1 MAVAELTPQ
10 DMAAKLLATG
20 FERSGPSAAT
30 LSDPIADTPMVV
42 TLDQLRPYDHDP
54 RVTRNPAYEEIKA
67 SIRERGLDAP
77 PAITRRPGEAHYII
91 RNGGNTRLAILRE
104 LWSETKDERFFRI
117 ACLFRPWPAR
127 GEIVALT
134 GHLAEN
140 ELRGGLTFI
149 ERALG
154 VEKAREFYEQESGQ
168 ALSQSELAR
177 RLTADG
183 YPVPQSHISRM
194 NDAVRYLLPAIP
206 TLLYGGLGRH
216 QVDRLAVLRKACERT
231 WERRALG
238 RTCRGLRHACF
249 QDVLSQFDTQ
259 PDDFSPQR
267 VQDELVGQMA
277 ELLEADYDTLALE
290 INDSESRQRALTSDP
305 APTPPAAPV
314 VPAGPPPPVS
324 RLSSHRLAVPRDPT
338 PVAPRRQQ
346 RHRLH
351 RPRRRRTR
359 HGQRDERLQGHIVS
373 PAPTTE
379 RLQSIQ
385 RMVADQLGDKL
396 PDFEADALRAIPVQ
410 VGGLYPISDVWYI
423 EPGLDVPDRLRVHIA
438 QFAREIARKRRWPT
452 TSRPASAASAS
463 SAWHRPWARRRRL
476 PAFARAV
483 LTLLHALS
491 ARSGPP
497 RTAWTA
503 RGWPTTWRRCCMA
516 RRLRPMRLSD
526 AGAGE
531 AVPAAAP
538 GAPAAGSGSR
548 RIRPGFLS
556 EGGPMSAP
564 HPLNQAVIAQALHD
578 LRNGQLRRCKAMGFG
593 EEELDALKHRRSSAC
608 WPTPRCRGVRCR
620 STAKC

>member
-1 MAVAELTPQ
+1 MAEPTPQ
-10 DMAAKLLATG
+10 DMAAKLLAKG
-20 FERSGPSAAT
+20 FERSGPSAGALT
-30 LSDPIADTPMVV
+30 DPIADTPMVV
-42 TLDQLRPYDHDP
+42 TLDELRPYEHDP

-104 LWSETKDERFFRI
+104 LWSETKEERFYRVP
-117 ACLFRPWPAR
+117 CLFRPWPAR

-154 VEKAREFYEQESGQ
+154 IEKAREFYEQESGQ

-238 RTCRGLRHACF
+238 RTVTVDFATLF
-249 QDVLSQFDTQ
+249 QDVLTQFDTQ

-290 INDSESRQRALTSDP
+290 IDDSESRQRALTSEP
-305 APTPPAAPV
+305 APV
-314 VPAGPPPPVS
+314 VPAAPSAPVSAPQQPPVS
-324 RLSSHRLAVPRDPT
+324 SGPRDTT
-338 PVAPRRQQ
+338 PVSPAASAAPPPASPEAPQDQ
-346 RHRLH
+346 
-351 RPRRRRTR
+351 
-359 HGQRDERLQGHIVS
+359 HGQRDERLQGHIVT

-410 VGGLYPISDVWYI
+410 AGGLYPISDVWYI
-423 EPGLDVPDRLRVHIA
+423 EPSLDVPDRLRVHIA
-438 QFAREIARKRRWPT
+438 QFAHEIGEEAAVADHIE
-452 TSRPASAASAS
+452 ASVGGIGFVCAAPVVGQAK
-463 SAWHRPWARRRRL
+463 AL

-483 LTLLHALS
+483 LTLLHVLS
-491 ARSGPP
+491 AAPP
-497 RTAWTA
+497 SANGVDRA
-503 RGWPTTWRRCCMA
+503 RLADELAALLHGHGGSAT
-516 RRLRPMRLSD
+516 RLSD
-526 AGAGE
+526 AALVKLFRLLRLARRLLDLEAGV
-531 AVPAAAP
+531 A
-538 GAPAAGSGSR
+538 SQDS
-548 RIRPGFLS
+548 
-556 EGGPMSAP
+556 
-564 HPLNQAVIAQALHD
+564 
-578 LRNGQLRRCKAMGFG
+578 
-593 EEELDALKHRRSSAC
+593 
-608 WPTPRCRGVRCR
+608 
-620 STAKC
+620 

>member
-1 MAVAELTPQ
+1 MPARNFAAPTGRRRRTAVAELTPQ

-20 FERSGPSAAT
+20 FERSGPSTAT

-54 RVTRNPAYEEIKA
+54 RVTRNPAYAEIKA
-67 SIRERGLDAP
+67 SIRGRGLDAP

-104 LWSETKDERFFRI
+104 LWSETKEERFFRI

-154 VEKAREFYEQESGQ
+154 IEKAREFYEQEFGQ

-216 QVDRLAVLRKACERT
+216 QVERLAVLRKACERT

-238 RTCRGLRHACF
+238 RPLAVDFASLF

-259 PDDFSPQR
+259 PEGLSPQR

-290 INDSESRQRALTSDP
+290 VDDSESRQRALTSE
-305 APTPPAAPV
+305 PAAPN
-314 VPAGPPPPVS
+314 PA
-324 RLSSHRLAVPRDPT
+324 T
-338 PVAPRRQQ
+338 PVAPAAPT
-346 RHRLH
+346 
-351 RPRRRRTR
+351 PRDTPPVAPPAETPSAPPAAAPNDQD
-359 HGQRDERLQGHIVS
+359 GQRDERLQGHIVT

-385 RMVADQLGDKL
+385 RLVADQLGDKL

-410 VGGLYPISDVWYI
+410 AGGLYPISDVWYI

-438 QFAREIARKRRWPT
+438 QFAREIAEEAAVADHIEA
-452 TSRPASAASAS
+452 SDGGIGFVCVAPAVGQAKA
-463 SAWHRPWARRRRL
+463 L

-491 ARSGPP
+491 AAPAPATGLDRARQADDLGPLLHGHGGLA
-497 RTAWTA
+497 T
-503 RGWPTTWRRCCMA
+503 
-516 RRLRPMRLSD
+516 RLSD
-526 AGAGE
+526 AGLVKLFRLLRLARRLLDLEAGD
-531 AVPAAAP
+531 P
-538 GAPAAGSGSR
+538 GHES
-548 RIRPGFLS
+548 
-556 EGGPMSAP
+556 
-564 HPLNQAVIAQALHD
+564 
-578 LRNGQLRRCKAMGFG
+578 
-593 EEELDALKHRRSSAC
+593 
-608 WPTPRCRGVRCR
+608 
-620 STAKC
+620 

>member
-54 RVTRNPAYEEIKA
+54 RVTRNPAYAEIKA

-104 LWSETKDERFFRI
+104 LWSETKEERFFRI

-154 VEKAREFYEQESGQ
+154 IEKAREFYEQESGQ

-238 RTCRGLRHACF
+238 RPLTVDFASLF

-259 PDDFSPQR
+259 PEGFSPQR

-290 INDSESRQRALTSDP
+290 VDDSESRQRVLTSE
-305 APTPPAAPV
+305 PAAPN
-314 VPAGPPPPVS
+314 PA
-324 RLSSHRLAVPRDPT
+324 T
-338 PVAPRRQQ
+338 PVAPAAPAITPQ
-346 RHRLH
+346 LSPAAPT
-351 RPRRRRTR
+351 PRDTSPVAPPAETPSAPPAAAPNARD
-359 HGQRDERLQGHIVS
+359 GQRDERLQGHIVT

-385 RMVADQLGDKL
+385 RMVADQL
-396 PDFEADALRAIPVQ
+396 AT
-410 VGGLYPISDVWYI
+410 
-423 EPGLDVPDRLRVHIA
+423 RLRGRRAACDPGAGWRALSHLGCLVHRA
-438 QFAREIARKRRWPT
+438 GPGRAGSP
-452 TSRPASAASAS
+452 
-463 SAWHRPWARRRRL
+463 
-476 PAFARAV
+476 ARAYRAV
-483 LTLLHALS
+483 
-491 ARSGPP
+491 RS
-497 RTAWTA
+497 RD
-503 RGWPTTWRRCCMA
+503 RGGSGGGRPHRSQRWRH
-516 RRLRPMRLSD
+516 RLRLRD
-526 AGAGE
+526 AGRGPGE
-531 AVPAAAP
+531 GAPGVRACDADPAARAEHRA
-538 GAPAAGSGSR
+538 GTRDRAGQRAAGR
-548 RIRPGFLS
+548 
-556 EGGPMSAP
+556 
-564 HPLNQAVIAQALHD
+564 
-578 LRNGQLRRCKAMGFG
+578 
-593 EEELDALKHRRSSAC
+593 
-608 WPTPRCRGVRCR
+608 
-620 STAKC
+620 